1 MRKKILTHS
10 GEMLDID
17 QNYYSDV
24 GKFSGDSE
32 AKMLGRS
39 GNILGKAL
47 TLGLLPLVWIEM
59 LLA

>member
-1 MRKKILTHS
+1 
-10 GEMLDID
+10 MLEID

-24 GKFSGDSE
+24 GKFSGESE